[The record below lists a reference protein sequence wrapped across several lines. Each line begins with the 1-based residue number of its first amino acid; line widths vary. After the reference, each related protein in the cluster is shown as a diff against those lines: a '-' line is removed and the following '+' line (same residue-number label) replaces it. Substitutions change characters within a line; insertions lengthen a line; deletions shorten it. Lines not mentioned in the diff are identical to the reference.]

1 MVSVN
6 NNNAVR
12 FADLLSQHISG
23 VAQSTL
29 RLSSGNKLL
38 APQDDAAGLAMATRL
53 DAQLARL
60 DAASRN
66 VSSAGSFAQTQ
77 DAHLRGL
84 DGIVSRM
91 GELAIKAQDGTMPDD
106 IRALYDTEFQQ
117 LKEMVND
124 VRTAQLND
132 VNLFDGQAREVTVSP
147 EGDSVTMGD
156 VDLFTDE
163 FNVLTANTTRLTS
176 MEGARAALDAT
187 SAAGA
192 SVSIER
198 ANIGGTL
205 SRLETASAQLTSQRE
220 SMTAAASRIR
230 DTDVAQ
236 ESTRLASE
244 QIRAQSAVHA
254 LRQANARQGMVLELL
269 RPSG

>member
-1 MVSVN
+1 
-6 NNNAVR
+6 
-12 FADLLSQHISG
+12 
-23 VAQSTL
+23 
-29 RLSSGNKLL
+29 
-38 APQDDAAGLAMATRL
+38 
-53 DAQLARL
+53 
-60 DAASRN
+60 
-66 VSSAGSFAQTQ
+66 
-77 DAHLRGL
+77 
-84 DGIVSRM
+84 M

-132 VNLFDGQAREVTVSP
+132 VNLFDGQSREVTVSP

-156 VDLFTDE
+156 VNLFTDE

-187 SAAGA
+187 LAAGG

-198 ANIGGTL
+198 ADIGGTL
-205 SRLETASAQLTSQRE
+205 SRLEAASAQLTAQRE
-220 SMTAAASRIR
+220 SFAAASRIR
-230 DTDVAQ
+230 DTDVAL

-244 QIRAQSAVHA
+244 QILAQNAVHA

-269 RPSG
+269 RPLGRG